1 MKINRTTNNF
11 DFLRLLFSLTV
22 AVGHAEILSGIS
34 MVSNVSQYLNSEVA
48 VDSFFVISGFLI
60 FMSFESSQSIINYI
74 NKRIR
79 RIFPGYITVILL
91 SSILLS
97 FISSNTFYEYFNIEF
112 IKYVLFNIL
121 TLNFLHP
128 GLPGVFENNYMSA
141 INGALWTIKIEV
153 MFYILVPF
161 ISIIISKYRS
171 HKLLILIS
179 IYMLSVIYS
188 LVMLWLYSREQMD
201 IFITL
206 EKQIPGQLAFFISG
220 GIIYYFYD
228 YFYNRSSLL
237 LILAIAII
245 FIHKDITDLYI
256 LYPAA
261 LSIIVIYLATIFKYI
276 GNWGRFGDLS
286 FGVYIWH
293 FPIIQV
299 FIYCNLFSNPIMGSI
314 ILFITILTA
323 AYFSWHLVEKRF
335 LYRSSHYI
343 TSEKER
349 ND

>member
-11 DFLRLLFSLTV
+11 DFLRLLFALTV
-22 AVGHAEILSGIS
+22 AIVHAATLSGVSIIS
-34 MVSNVSQYLNSEVA
+34 NISQYLSSEVA

-60 FMSFESSQSIINYI
+60 FMSYESSQSITNYI
-74 NKRIR
+74 SKRIR

-91 SSILLS
+91 CSVLLFS
-97 FISSNTFYEYFNIEF
+97 TSSNTFYEYFNIEF
-112 IKYVLFNIL
+112 IKYVLFNVL

-153 MFYILVPF
+153 MFYITVPF
-161 ISIIISKYRS
+161 ISIIIYKYKS
-171 HKLLILIS
+171 HRLLILIG
-179 IYMLSVIYS
+179 IYVASVLYS
-188 LVMLWLYSREQMD
+188 LIMLWFYSSEQME
-201 IFITL
+201 IFIKL

-228 YFYNRSSLL
+228 YFYKKSSLL
-237 LILAIAII
+237 VVVAICAMI
-245 FIHKDITDLYI
+245 IHKNIIDIYI
-256 LYPAA
+256 LYPASLA
-261 LSIIVIYLATIFKYI
+261 VIVIYFANIFKYI

-299 FIYCNLFSNPIMGSI
+299 FIFYNLLSNPILGTF
-314 ILFITILTA
+314 ILFLTILTT
-323 AYFSWHLVEKRF
+323 AYLSWHLVEKRY

-343 TSEKER
+343 TSEKTS
-349 ND
+349 